1 MKAVFIALW
10 RLLRANLFY
19 PVMIGLFLWIY
30 VTDKHWV
37 FGAAIIAA
45 ILIFDPIWRIM
56 GRNSLRLLR
65 KKRE

>member
-10 RLLRANLFY
+10 RLLRAYLFY

-56 GRNSLRLLR
+56 GRNSLRFLR

>member
-1 MKAVFIALW
+1 MKAVLIALW
-10 RLLRANLFY
+10 RLLRAYLFY